1 MIANSWE
8 LNDWMQI
15 IFFQE
20 IKQIWNNISVVYLKT
35 YTKKAKTSKFYI
47 EITYFFQLSF
57 FSNLDVTSKSI
68 HNRVILFG
76 IFDVIKSPLT
86 LSRMG
91 GGAKRSPYQFF
102 PCNFYKRK
110 KINPQNVLTFRFN
123 PFDRLV

>member
-1 MIANSWE
+1 
-8 LNDWMQI
+8 MQI

-68 HNRVILFG
+68 HNRVISFG

-91 GGAKRSPYQFF
+91 GGQKGPPTSFSPVTST
-102 PCNFYKRK
+102 NVR
-110 KINPQNVLTFRFN
+110 ISPQNFLTFSFN